1 MSRDILFEVNFFLH
15 SFLLGIFITFV
26 YDGFL
31 ILRRCFRHNIFFI
44 SLEDILFWIACALGV
59 FYMLYREN
67 NGILRWFAVLGA
79 TLGMWMYKRLVST
92 YWVNF
97 VSACIIK
104 TVQFFL
110 KPFTFIRKKINL
122 FHLFIRKKLME
133 LFKYGKKKLTI
144 QLKIIKMILCKQ
156 REKKESGHGKKSG
169 IPQKTS
175 K

>member
-15 SFLLGIFITFV
+15 SFLLGILITFA

-31 ILRRCFRHNIFFI
+31 ILRRCFRHNIFLI

-97 VSACIIK
+97 ISAFIIK
-104 TVQFFL
+104 TVHFIL
-110 KPFTFIRKKINL
+110 KPIAFVSKKIAL
-122 FHLFIRKKLME
+122 FILYIRKKLTE

-144 QLKIIKMILCKQ
+144 QLKLIKMILCKQ
-156 REKKESGHGKKSG
+156 KAKKESGHGKKSG
-169 IPQKTS
+169 IPQKAS